1 MLFKRVGPETV
12 NVETHVVAF
21 VNIVAPDTLKDEIHV
36 VALLNVVTPDTF
48 NELLIVDAPETNK
61 LVKLVLFNNDVL
73 VEFKLSIFNLLNVD
87 NEFKLLLVAYTD
99 KSGLFVIAL

>member
-1 MLFKRVGPETV
+1 MLFNRVGPETV

-73 VEFKLSIFNLLNVD
+73 VILNY
-87 NEFKLLLVAYTD
+87 LYLVY
-99 KSGLFVIAL
+99 